1 MTIFLVLGKID
12 NEFDQRLMKSF
23 LEKLFVPG
31 SFDGDFSL
39 AKAQPNTIITIFI
52 ISRLENSNRGD
63 IELLRLFKYSQ
74 VFDW

>member
-1 MTIFLVLGKID
+1 MYKWPLDFYFNESHIVWITILFSLGKID

-39 AKAQPNTIITIFI
+39 AKAQPNKIIF
-52 ISRLENSNRGD
+52 
-63 IELLRLFKYSQ
+63 
-74 VFDW
+74 

>member
-1 MTIFLVLGKID
+1 MYKWPLDFYFNESHIVLITILFSLGKID

-39 AKAQPNTIITIFI
+39 AKA
-52 ISRLENSNRGD
+52 
-63 IELLRLFKYSQ
+63 
-74 VFDW
+74 